1 MIIYAGPVIL
11 GFILGFILG
20 SRIRDNP
27 NSEMK
32 FTKSVYLVFIIV
44 AFIAAYFFGPY
55 PYYTDVPLA
64 SGFVSGAVGVIVG
77 RLVFRNATFPT
88 EPEED

>member
-1 MIIYAGPVIL
+1 MEFYAGPIIL

-20 SRIRDNP
+20 SRIRNNP
-27 NSEMK
+27 ASEMK
-32 FTKSVYLVFIIV
+32 FPVSVYIVFIIV
-44 AFIAAYFFGPY
+44 AFLAAYFFGPY

-64 SGFVSGAVGVIVG
+64 SGFISTAVGIIVG
-77 RLVFRNATFPT
+77 KLVFRNATFPT